1 MKALPEALAGGRIVV
16 VSPHL
21 DDAALSLGAT
31 VARAVR
37 AGAGVVVATVFA
49 GDPASDAPAGA
60 WDGRCGFATLGEA
73 ATARRAEDGRA
84 CAALGATPVW
94 LAFSDEQYASESDGA
109 GSDEAIWEALAPIV
123 GEADV
128 VVVPGSPLANA
139 DHMRLAALL
148 LPRLDTSRLAL
159 YAEQPY
165 AANALIGRGHSW
177 RPFAAAARI
186 AARSRLGRRP
196 SARRVPDPVAGLV
209 PPGLAWRPVPRTRAD
224 VAAKVAA
231 IRAYESQWAGLG
243 RQLLTRIRLHE
254 LVEGGEYVALPSRG
268 A

>member
-1 MKALPEALAGGRIVV
+1 MRAFPAELAGARVVV

-31 VARAVR
+31 VARAAR
-37 AGAGVVVATVFA
+37 AGADVVVATVFA
-49 GDPASDAPAGA
+49 GDPSSDTPAGD
-60 WDGRCGFATLGEA
+60 WDGRCGFATLGDA
-73 ATARRAEDGRA
+73 ASARRAEDERA

-94 LAFSDEQYASESDGA
+94 LSFSDEQYAPESD
-109 GSDEAIWEALAPIV
+109 DTIWEALAPIV
-123 GEADV
+123 GDADV
-128 VVVPGSPLANA
+128 VLVPGSPLANA

-148 LPRLDTSRLAL
+148 VPRLRTPHLAL

-165 AANALIGRGHSW
+165 AANVLIGRGHSW

-186 AARSRLGRRP
+186 GLRSRLGRRP
-196 SARRVPDPVAGLV
+196 AARRVPEPVARLV
-209 PPGLAWRPVPRTRAD
+209 PAELEWRPVPRTRRD

-243 RQLLTRIRLHE
+243 MQLLTRIRLHE
-254 LVEGGEYVALPSRG
+254 LVEGGEYVALARMP
-268 A
+268 

>member
-1 MKALPEALAGGRIVV
+1 MRELPPELAGGRVVV

-31 VARAVR
+31 VARSAR
-37 AGAGVVVATVFA
+37 AGADVVVATVFA
-49 GDPASDAPAGA
+49 GDTASEAPAGD

-73 ATARRAEDGRA
+73 AAARRVEDERA

-94 LAFSDEQYASESDGA
+94 LSFSDEQYAPESD
-109 GSDEAIWEALAPIV
+109 DAIWDALAPIV
-123 GEADV
+123 GDADV
-128 VVVPGSPLANA
+128 VLVPGSPLANA
-139 DHMRLAALL
+139 DHMRLTALL
-148 LPRLDTSRLAL
+148 VPRLATPHLAL

-165 AANALIGRGHSW
+165 AANVLIGRGHSW
-177 RPFAAAARI
+177 RPFAAAAGI
-186 AARSRLGRRP
+186 AARSGFGRRP
-196 SARRVPDPVAGLV
+196 TPRRVPEPLAALV
-209 PPGLAWRPVPRTRAD
+209 PAELRWQPVRRARAD

-243 RQLLTRIRLHE
+243 MQLLTRIRLHE
-254 LVEGGEYVALPSRG
+254 LVEGGEYVALARRS